1 MPFLSFPF
9 TQLEQV
15 MNTKPTRYA
24 PVLVGLHWLLA
35 ALIMLAMTMG
45 TLVLKEMPNTSPE
58 KVGSLRGHMIVGM
71 VIAALMLVRLVTRLR
86 TTLPPPVPAGHAL
99 LDPLGR
105 AVHVGLYVA
114 VFAMAAS
121 GAATALQAGLP
132 AIVFGGGA
140 AALPENFAGLLP
152 RVVHGWMAKLIMVLV
167 VLHVVGA
174 LFHQFGLRD
183 RLLSRMW
190 FGQR

>member
-1 MPFLSFPF
+1 MPPQPSRYHPFL
-9 TQLEQV
+9 V
-15 MNTKPTRYA
+15 A
-24 PVLVGLHWLLA
+24 LHWLLA
-35 ALIMLAMTMG
+35 LLLVFVLAMG
-45 TLVLKEMPNTSPE
+45 TFSLEELPNASPD
-58 KVGSLRGHMIVGM
+58 KIGALRGHMIMGF
-71 VIAALMLVRLVTRLR
+71 VIGALMLVRLVTRLR

-140 AALPENFAGLLP
+140 AALPESFAGLLP